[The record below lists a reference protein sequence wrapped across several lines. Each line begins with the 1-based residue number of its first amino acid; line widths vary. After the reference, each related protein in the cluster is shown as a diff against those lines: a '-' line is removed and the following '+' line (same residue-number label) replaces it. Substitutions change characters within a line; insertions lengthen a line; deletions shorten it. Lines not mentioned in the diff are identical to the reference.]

1 MAPKPKHW
9 FLEKLNTTLLM
20 FQTVCNFDFATQI
33 VLMVFFRWT
42 EEEMVIL
49 LTSLHPKLN
58 QASAKMITYFFSLEH
73 DNRDVRHRPAT
84 VRDLLKWCQRCD
96 TSEEGLKAEDLVLEG
111 KIADNGRFHL
121 FNIYKG
127 C

>member
-1 MAPKPKHW
+1 
-9 FLEKLNTTLLM
+9 
-20 FQTVCNFDFATQI
+20 
-33 VLMVFFRWT
+33 
-42 EEEMVIL
+42 MVIL

-96 TSEEGLKAEDLVLEG
+96 NSEEGLKAEDLVLEG

-121 FNIYKG
+121 VNIYKG
-127 C
+127 CYRSHNLL

>member
-111 KIADNGRFHL
+111 KIADN
-121 FNIYKG
+121 IYD
-127 C
+127 

>member
-1 MAPKPKHW
+1 
-9 FLEKLNTTLLM
+9 
-20 FQTVCNFDFATQI
+20 
-33 VLMVFFRWT
+33 
-42 EEEMVIL
+42 MVIL

-96 TSEEGLKAEDLVLEG
+96 NSEEGLIAEDLVLEG
-111 KIADNGRFHL
+111 KISDNGCFHL
-121 FNIYKG
+121 VNIYKV
-127 C
+127 CYRSHDLL

>member
-1 MAPKPKHW
+1 
-9 FLEKLNTTLLM
+9 M

-33 VLMVFFRWT
+33 VFDVFFRWT

-96 TSEEGLKAEDLVLEG
+96 TSEEGLNAEDLVLEG
-111 KIADNGRFHL
+111 KIVES
-121 FNIYKG
+121 IYLSS
-127 C
+127 

>member
-1 MAPKPKHW
+1 
-9 FLEKLNTTLLM
+9 
-20 FQTVCNFDFATQI
+20 
-33 VLMVFFRWT
+33 
-42 EEEMVIL
+42 MVIL

-127 C
+127 CYRSHDLV

>member
-1 MAPKPKHW
+1 
-9 FLEKLNTTLLM
+9 
-20 FQTVCNFDFATQI
+20 
-33 VLMVFFRWT
+33 
-42 EEEMVIL
+42 MVIL

-96 TSEEGLKAEDLVLEG
+96 NSEEGLKAEDLVLEG
-111 KIADNGRFHL
+111 IVADN
-121 FNIYKG
+121 IYN
-127 C
+127 